1 MADYTNIKRVIIR
14 RPVGLNE
21 TLKAYKILMELHQQ
35 LNHIQL
41 VAERQ
46 ILPKIIV
53 DRMMTQIDERI
64 DEAAKLSG
72 FANAEDM
79 KYWIE
84 NFKDL

>member
-64 DEAAKLSG
+64 DEVVKLSG

>member
-64 DEAAKLSG
+64 DEAVKLSG

>member
-1 MADYTNIKRVIIR
+1 MADYTNIKRMIIR

-64 DEAAKLSG
+64 DEVVKLSG